1 MNEWYKKYIEMLW
14 WDYYNK
20 NWYWTKFITQGNYD
34 KQMSFKYILLLLHW
48 LCIAIVLLFEEPKII
63 DEAIMKPTKQID
75 MQ

>member
-1 MNEWYKKYIEMLW
+1 
-14 WDYYNK
+14 
-20 NWYWTKFITQGNYD
+20 
-34 KQMSFKYILLLLHW
+34 MSFKYILLLLHW